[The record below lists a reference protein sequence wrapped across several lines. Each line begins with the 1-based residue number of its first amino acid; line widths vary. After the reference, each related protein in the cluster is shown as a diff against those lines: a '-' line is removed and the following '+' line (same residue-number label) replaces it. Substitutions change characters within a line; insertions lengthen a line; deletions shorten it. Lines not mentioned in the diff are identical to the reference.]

1 MVSHFRMISQRRFR
15 PERGSQ
21 LVELGLVLPILF
33 LLIVGIWDLGS
44 AIAMKQKLTNAARE
58 AARIS
63 ASNSTNKPLSCATA
77 AQPAPCCTGSTPCSI
92 EAAAN
97 AAFQYL
103 HQANIDTDNCL
114 SGATPTKSVYTWT
127 WTCSS
132 NSAELKIN
140 HADVTIVNGVANLN
154 TRVTLIYP
162 SPWQIGNFLGVSW
175 FPKMIT
181 VHATMLNLAT

>member
-1 MVSHFRMISQRRFR
+1 MFSRRRFR
-15 PERGSQ
+15 SDSGSQ

-63 ASNSTNKPLSCATA
+63 ASNSTNMPLSCATA

-92 EAAAN
+92 TAAAD
-97 AAFQYL
+97 ATFEYL
-103 HQANIDTDNCL
+103 HQANIDKDNCL
-114 SGATPTKSVYTWT
+114 SGATPNNSGYVWT

-140 HADVTIVNGVANLN
+140 HAYVTIVNGVANTN

-162 SPWQIGNFLGVSW
+162 SPWQLGSFLGVSW
-175 FPKMIT
+175 FPKLIT
-181 VHATMLNLAT
+181 VHATMLNLAP